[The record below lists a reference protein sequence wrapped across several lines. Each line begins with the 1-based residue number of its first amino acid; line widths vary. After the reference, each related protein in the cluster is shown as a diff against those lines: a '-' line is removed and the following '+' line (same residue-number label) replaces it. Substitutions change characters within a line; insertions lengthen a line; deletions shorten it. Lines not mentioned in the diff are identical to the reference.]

1 MSQEALLTQAKS
13 GKFLPVY
20 VVVGEE
26 RFLRRQFV
34 EALKSMATQGGVA
47 GLNEDEWTAGEVD
60 PAKVVAVAKTMPML
74 SARRYVCVTEVDRW
88 EGKKDKDDASASVLE
103 RYLDAPAPSTVLV
116 LCADKLHAKNRL
128 ITVAKKLGGLVSC
141 DPLSTRDLPG
151 WLGQAAKARG
161 CTIDPG
167 AVDLIVE
174 VVGSD
179 LSVLGDLVERLCLFL
194 GGNGVITEETVGTLI
209 PVVRPSTVW
218 ELVEAVAER
227 NISRALGSLSKIYD
241 PQDRGLGIVS
251 VLLWSTR
258 QLVGFEAARS
268 AGASPADAARAA
280 NIPPFRVGKV
290 EAQLRR
296 LSRAELER
304 WFCVLRDV
312 DVALKG
318 GSKRPAQAV
327 LECAIIE
334 LCSHSQGPALHK
346 RPA

>member
-1 MSQEALLTQAKS
+1 MSQALLAQAES

-34 EALKSMATQGGVA
+34 DALKVAAMRGGVA
-47 GLNEDEWTAGEVD
+47 GLNEDEWTAAEVD
-60 PAKVVAVAKTMPML
+60 ATKVVAVAKTMPML
-74 SARRYVCVTEVDRW
+74 SQRRYVCVTEVERW
-88 EGKKDKDDASASVLE
+88 EGKKDKEAAAGAALE
-103 RYLDAPAPSTVLV
+103 RYLEAPAPSTVLV
-116 LCADKLHAKNRL
+116 LCADKLHAKSKL
-128 ITVAKKLGGLVSC
+128 ITTAKKLGGLVNC
-141 DPLSTRDLPG
+141 DPLSKRDLPT
-151 WLGQAAKARG
+151 WLAQAAKARG
-161 CTIDPG
+161 CSIEASAT
-167 AVDLIVE
+167 DLIVE

-179 LSVLGDLVERLCLFL
+179 LSVLGDLIERLCLFL
-194 GGNGVITEETVGTLI
+194 GGAGTITEETVGSLI

-227 NISRALGSLSKIYD
+227 NISRALASLSKIYD

-268 AGASPADAARAA
+268 AGASAADAAKVA
-280 NIPPFRVGKV
+280 NIPPFRIGKI

-304 WFCVLRDV
+304 WFSVLRNV
-312 DVALKG
+312 DAALKG
-318 GSKRPAQAV
+318 GSKRPAQAI

-334 LCSHSQGPALHK
+334 LCSHSPSPALHK

>member
-1 MSQEALLTQAKS
+1 MSTQALLAQAKS

-34 EALKSMATQGGVA
+34 DALKAAVTQGGVA
-47 GLNEDEWTAGEVD
+47 GLNEDEWTATEVD
-60 PAKVVAVAKTMPML
+60 AAKVVAVAKTMPML
-74 SARRYVCVTEVDRW
+74 SPRRYVCVTEVERW
-88 EGKKDKDDASASVLE
+88 EGKKDDSAAALLE

-116 LCADKLHAKNRL
+116 LCADKLNAKNKL
-128 ITVAKKLGGLVSC
+128 VISGKKLGGLVSC
-141 DPLSTRDLPG
+141 EPLSKRDLPG
-151 WLGQAAKARG
+151 WLNDAAKARG
-161 CTIDPG
+161 CRIDQG
-167 AVDLIVE
+167 ATDLIVE

-194 GGNGVITEETVGTLI
+194 GGKGLITEETVGTLV

-227 NISRALGSLSKIYD
+227 NISRALDSLSKIYD

-268 AGASPADAARAA
+268 SGAAPADAAKAA
-280 NIPPFRVGKV
+280 NLPPFRISKV
-290 EAQLRR
+290 ENQLRR

-312 DVALKG
+312 DIALKG
-318 GSKRPAQAV
+318 GSKRPAQAI

-334 LCSHSQGPALHK
+334 LCSHPQGSALHK

>member
-1 MSQEALLTQAKS
+1 MSSSSLLAQAKS

-34 EALKSMATQGGVA
+34 DALKTCVTQGGIA
-47 GLNEDEWTAGEVD
+47 GLNEDEWTAAEVD
-60 PAKVVAVAKTMPML
+60 AAKVVSVAKTMPML
-74 SARRYVCVTEVDRW
+74 SQRRYVCVTEVERW
-88 EGKKDKDDASASVLE
+88 EGKKEKDDTSGAALE
-103 RYLDAPAPSTVLV
+103 RYLDSPAPSTVLV
-116 LCADKLHAKNRL
+116 LCADKLHAKSKL
-128 ITVAKKLGGLVSC
+128 LTTAKKLGGLVSC
-141 DPLSTRDLPG
+141 DPLSKRDLPA
-151 WLGQAAKARG
+151 WLNDAAKSRG
-161 CTIDPG
+161 CSIDPG
-167 AVDLIVE
+167 ASDLIAE

-194 GGNGVITEETVGTLI
+194 GGKGQITEETVGTLI

-251 VLLWSTR
+251 ILLWSTR

-268 AGASPADAARAA
+268 AGASSTDAAKAA
-280 NIPPFRVGKV
+280 NIPPFRTSKV
-290 EAQLRR
+290 ENQLRR

-312 DVALKG
+312 DIALKG
-318 GSKRPAQAV
+318 GSKRPAQAI

-334 LCSHSQGPALHK
+334 LCSHSQSSALHK

>member
-1 MSQEALLTQAKS
+1 MSPQALLAQAKS
-13 GKFLPVY
+13 GTFLPLY

-34 EALKSMATQGGVA
+34 EALKSSATHGGIA
-47 GLNEDEWTAGEVD
+47 GLNEDEWTAGDVD
-60 PAKVVAVAKTMPML
+60 AGKVVSVAKTMPML
-74 SARRYVCVTEVDRW
+74 SPRRYVCVTEVERW
-88 EGKKDKDDASASVLE
+88 EGKKEKDDSSGAALE

-116 LCADKLHAKNRL
+116 LCADKLHAKSKL
-128 ITVAKKLGGLVSC
+128 LATAKKLGGLVSC
-141 DPLSTRDLPG
+141 EPLSKRDLPA
-151 WLGQAAKARG
+151 WLNEAARARG
-161 CTIDPG
+161 CSLDAG
-167 AVDLIVE
+167 ATDLIVE

-194 GGNGVITEETVGTLI
+194 GGKGLITEETVGTLV

-268 AGASPADAARAA
+268 SGANPADAARAA
-280 NIPPFRVGKV
+280 NIPPFRIGKV
-290 EAQLRR
+290 ENQLRR
-296 LSRAELER
+296 LSRAELEH

-312 DVALKG
+312 DIALKG

-334 LCSHSQGPALHK
+334 LCSHSQGTALNK

>member
-1 MSQEALLTQAKS
+1 MSQALLARARS
-13 GKFLPVY
+13 GQLLPVY

-26 RFLRRQFV
+26 RYLRRQFV
-34 EALKSMATQGGVA
+34 DALKTEVMRGGIA
-47 GLNEDEWTAGEVD
+47 GLNEDEWTAAEVD
-60 PAKVVAVAKTMPML
+60 AAKVVAVAKTMPML
-74 SARRYVCVTEVDRW
+74 SRCRYVCVTEVERW
-88 EGKKDKDDASASVLE
+88 EGKKDKDDGASALE

-116 LCADKLHAKNRL
+116 LCAEKLQAKSKL
-128 ITVAKKLGGLVSC
+128 LTAAKKLGGLVTC
-141 DPLSTRDLPG
+141 DALSKRDLPA
-151 WLGQAAKARG
+151 WLSEAAKARS
-161 CTIDPG
+161 CNIDPS
-167 AVDLIVE
+167 ATDLIVE

-194 GGNGVITEETVGTLI
+194 GGKGTITEETVETLI

-241 PQDRGLGIVS
+241 PADRGLGIVS

-268 AGASPADAARAA
+268 TGASPADAAKTA
-280 NIPPFRVGKV
+280 NIPPFRIGKV
-290 EAQLRR
+290 ESQLRR
-296 LSRAELER
+296 LSRTELER

-312 DVALKG
+312 DLALKG
-318 GSKRPAQAV
+318 GSKRPAQAI
-327 LECAIIE
+327 LESAIIE
-334 LCSHSQGPALHK
+334 LCSQAQNPALHK